1 MRVCKKCLN
10 TGDHPYGLTFN
21 SKNICMG
28 CITNLETRNFDV
40 SKLVELCD
48 GIKAAGQNC
57 TYDCIIPVRGDA
69 DDYHV
74 VSTLLKY
81 KLRPLLVGVN
91 SYFYNDIGWT
101 NLQNLQTHF
110 DLDME
115 FLHPDA
121 RKYKDLVR
129 YSFAKYDDIYIP
141 FQFLFHSFVK
151 EVALR
156 KNIKYIVYGENQPT
170 EQTGNF
176 SNFDYP
182 EKSQWF
188 HENFDFRNLTLK
200 EFLGTGANW
209 GEADLGMYRYS
220 NHKGQYPRGV
230 FLSNYVQ
237 WDSMLVNHKIREF
250 GFIAQKQSRTYDC
263 FHRAGFS
270 HFYEIHDFL
279 RLKRHGYIKVRD
291 HLCRDIRMGHITKI
305 EAEDLYDYYLGIPY
319 EFESFFNWL
328 GVDTIGQEW
337 LSLHKIKSS
346 SMRCSTA
353 PELNRSLELY
363 YKGSEPMQSYL
374 SFYKGVYID

>member
-10 TGDHPYGLTFN
+10 TCDHPFGLSFN
-21 SKNICMG
+21 SENLCLG

-40 SKLVELCD
+40 SKLAELCAR
-48 GIKAAGQNC
+48 IKASGKQCN
-57 TYDCIIPVRGDA
+57 YDCIIPIRGDA

-74 VSTLLKY
+74 VSILLKY

-91 SYFYNDIGWT
+91 SYFFNDIGWT
-101 NLQNLQTHF
+101 NLQNLQTHL

-115 FLHPDA
+115 FLHPNMQ
-121 RKYKDLVR
+121 KYKDLVR

-151 EVALR
+151 VVALR
-156 KNIKYIVYGENQPT
+156 RDVKYIIYGENQPT

-188 HENFDFRNLTLK
+188 HENFDFRNFTLND
-200 EFLGTGANW
+200 FLGTGSNW
-209 GEADLGMYRYS
+209 GESDLGMYRYPD
-220 NHKGQYPRGV
+220 HKKNYPRGV
-230 FLSNYVQ
+230 FLSNYIR
-237 WDSMLVNHKIREF
+237 WDSISINDKMRQF

-270 HFYEIHDFL
+270 HYYEIHDFL
-279 RLKRHGYIKVRD
+279 RHKKHGYIKVRD
-291 HLCRDIRMGHITKI
+291 HLCRDIRMGHISRE
-305 EAEDLYDYYLGIPY
+305 EALDLYDYYLGLPY
-319 EFESFFNWL
+319 NFESFFNWL
-328 GVDTIGQEW
+328 GVETIGQEW
-337 LSLHKIKSS
+337 LFSHKIKASP
-346 SMRCSTA
+346 MQYPTA
-353 PELNRSLELY
+353 PARNRFLEHL
-363 YKGSEPMQSYL
+363 YKGSEPVQSYL